1 MLDLIWAQ
9 QPGQEVVYE
18 WVQWLQNSALSHLGF
33 DDVKAI
39 RHSDSMMGPIDVRA
53 VGEVVPVESVIQWL
67 ISYNEE
73 RCHETF
79 LSGLHDCMICLSE
92 YAGNWNAPV
101 NTWGYSSFMI
111 YLHQGLNCLE
121 FSLSLSLCVCV
132 CVLMF

>member
-79 LSGLHDCMICLSE
+79 QV
-92 YAGNWNAPV
+92 A
-101 NTWGYSSFMI
+101 FMTA
-111 YLHQGLNCLE
+111 
-121 FSLSLSLCVCV
+121 
-132 CVLMF
+132 